1 MSEKKEK
8 KERKYLLVGQIVR
21 NEFEGREYS
30 MLKLGSR
37 FNKSGKLANGIE
49 LSDEEKEALLQI
61 ILTKDLYLF
70 DPAETAP
77 EFIAKN
83 VAVKIEDLKGSP
95 EKPKQKEE
103 KKQKGK
109 VKF

>member
-8 KERKYLLVGQIVR
+8 KYLSIGQIVR
-21 NEFEGREYS
+21 NEFEGRQYS

-37 FNKSGKLANGIE
+37 FNKSGKLNNGIE
-49 LSDEEKEALLQI
+49 LSDEDKEALLKI

-70 DPAETAP
+70 EPAETAP
-77 EFIAKN
+77 DFIAKN

-95 EKPKQKEE
+95 EKPKQEE
-103 KKQKGK
+103 KKQSGK